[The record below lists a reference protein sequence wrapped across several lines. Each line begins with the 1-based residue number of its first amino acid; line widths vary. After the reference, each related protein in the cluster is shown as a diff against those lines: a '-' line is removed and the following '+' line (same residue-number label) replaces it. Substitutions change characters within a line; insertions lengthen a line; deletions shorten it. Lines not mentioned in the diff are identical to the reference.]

1 MFMFIFCLFYL
12 LVEQVEQALS
22 MRFRVYEEK
31 QNRKQKNK
39 QNSRAAER
47 QLQGAGAGLAWLL
60 LAARTAGGTAGSAA
74 LECAGTAR

>member
-31 QNRKQKNK
+31 QNRKQKK
-39 QNSRAAER
+39 QMSRAAER